1 MYTIKNFIRAIN
13 YNRDANVRFHAIFS
27 VFLKFF
33 SLIVNFSLVP
43 LTINFFGLANYG
55 LYTALVVI
63 SGWVVFLDVGM
74 SQSFRNSVSTYY
86 ASNDTK
92 TTKTFIST
100 TYAIFGIIGLSCFLI
115 FIFVSPFINFSN
127 LLGQVPDTNFNI
139 TQVFTI
145 VVIFTLFNF
154 MNRLITIILMATQN
168 ASVPVFLSL
177 ITNIII
183 LFLLYFLDDLI
194 EATLINLIFIYFL
207 PMTLIWIFTSMYL
220 FLYTYADIRPS
231 FSYVKFGYIRD
242 LLGSG
247 SQFFILQIEN
257 VVIFTSASFIIL
269 KLFSAADVGI
279 YATAVRFF
287 SIIQLVFAL
296 VMNVYWSAISEA
308 IAKKDFKWI
317 GDNIYKLNKL
327 FFLFT
332 PIFILMAFFYEEFF
346 DVWLGESIIMPPAL
360 AMACFISAYLATFN
374 SIYEY
379 SLNGSGKIGFL
390 SSVAVFNLIIFFPLI
405 YYFVYILQFDVEG
418 VIYAIIT
425 CQIIIAISAT
435 TRMYIYLKYKI

>member
-1 MYTIKNFIRAIN
+1 MYTIKNFIRTIN
-13 YNRDANVRFHAIFS
+13 HNRDANVRFHAIFS

-194 EATLINLIFIYFL
+194 EVETVIEKVNHASLIFTQKIVNIDKSTVLFNAIVKVVSVLNNNLKPCAL
-207 PMTLIWIFTSMYL
+207 P
-220 FLYTYADIRPS
+220 
-231 FSYVKFGYIRD
+231 
-242 LLGSG
+242 
-247 SQFFILQIEN
+247 QEILE
-257 VVIFTSASFIIL
+257 
-269 KLFSAADVGI
+269 
-279 YATAVRFF
+279 
-287 SIIQLVFAL
+287 
-296 VMNVYWSAISEA
+296 
-308 IAKKDFKWI
+308 
-317 GDNIYKLNKL
+317 KLNGRK
-327 FFLFT
+327 
-332 PIFILMAFFYEEFF
+332 
-346 DVWLGESIIMPPAL
+346 
-360 AMACFISAYLATFN
+360 
-374 SIYEY
+374 
-379 SLNGSGKIGFL
+379 
-390 SSVAVFNLIIFFPLI
+390 
-405 YYFVYILQFDVEG
+405 
-418 VIYAIIT
+418 
-425 CQIIIAISAT
+425 
-435 TRMYIYLKYKI
+435 